1 MRRRPALPFRR
12 CGRNC
17 SRSGRRR
24 QAEAGGWREGRGF
37 IGLGRMGSAIA
48 ARVLSGDHDLLV
60 FNRHP
65 EKAGGP
71 RSDGRQGCRLD
82 RGRTKCS
89 RPNHF
94 SSVAESLLSFCSA
107 SGAPRRETI
116 IALSGKARNQ
126 PLKQTSRPIT
136 LKPSCCGLGLGAS
149 IDEPG
154 G

>member
-60 FNRHP
+60 FTRHP
-65 EKAGGP
+65 P
-71 RSDGRQGCRLD
+71 RRRWASVRWPPRLQA
-82 RGRTKCS
+82 RS
-89 RPNHF
+89 RPHKM
-94 SSVAESLLSFCSA
+94 L
-107 SGAPRRETI
+107 P
-116 IALSGKARNQ
+116 
-126 PLKQTSRPIT
+126 
-136 LKPSCCGLGLGAS
+136 
-149 IDEPG
+149 
-154 G
+154 

>member
-37 IGLGRMGSAIA
+37 IGLGWMGSAIA

-65 EKAGGP
+65 REGGGP

-89 RPNHF
+89 LNVQNF
-94 SSVAESLLSFCSA
+94 
-107 SGAPRRETI
+107 
-116 IALSGKARNQ
+116 
-126 PLKQTSRPIT
+126 T
-136 LKPSCCGLGLGAS
+136 LKHLAAALA
-149 IDEPG
+149 
-154 G
+154 